1 MFPLSSFS
9 VSIIPSWTDD
19 TNPHKADMLDTAQY
33 NYTSLVSKH
42 ATPLPSAAPL
52 HTPSIQQKDVSISNK
67 STPKKDV
74 KHNRSTSK
82 SFNAFLKDTNDEW
95 SDDIDQKTMMKQE
108 PVDVTIEQ
116 HALATEA
123 VLMATTSK
131 VVVVEK
137 PKKSSPKTNKE
148 YLQELLLGKCFL
160 LLQEQV

>member
-1 MFPLSSFS
+1 
-9 VSIIPSWTDD
+9 
-19 TNPHKADMLDTAQY
+19 MLDTVRY

-42 ATPLPSAAPL
+42 ATPLPSSAPL
-52 HTPSIQQKDVSISNK
+52 HTPSIQQKGVSISNK
-67 STPKKDV
+67 STPNKDV

-108 PVDVTIEQ
+108 PVDDVTIEQ

-137 PKKSSPKTNKE
+137 SKKSKKSSPKTNKE